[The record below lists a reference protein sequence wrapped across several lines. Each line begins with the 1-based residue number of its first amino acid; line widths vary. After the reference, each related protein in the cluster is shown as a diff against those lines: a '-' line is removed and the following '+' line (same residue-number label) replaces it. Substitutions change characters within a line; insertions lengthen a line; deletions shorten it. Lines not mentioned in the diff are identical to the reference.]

1 MKNPKILLLYLI
13 PTIVVIWTT
22 IQFTDKEV
30 ELKTTSISMVGDTDK
45 LFKLSNSV
53 REKYLKWDDCLYT
66 IAVEKSID
74 MVEKDYF
81 SHEDPETGKTETWDN
96 IENRCGEYRY
106 AGENLAKGGTKEK
119 MFIALMESPK
129 HKENIINKNYE
140 YSAVGCY
147 KNICTQLFIK
157 Y

>member
-1 MKNPKILLLYLI
+1 LDLYSE
-13 PTIVVIWTT
+13 
-22 IQFTDKEV
+22 DKEV

-74 MVEKDYF
+74 MVERDYF
-81 SHEDPETGKTETWDN
+81 SHEDPETEKTETWDN
-96 IENRCGEYRY
+96 IKNRCGEYRY
-106 AGENLAKGGTKEK
+106 AGENLAKGFKTKEQA
-119 MFIALMESPK
+119 FIALMESPT

-147 KNICTQLFIK
+147 KNVCTQLFVK